1 MSGYDVFERMLAGE
15 ASLTAQPSSH
25 WTNAALMAAATA
37 LPADADARQEALVVA
52 EEFLAIENEALEGN
66 FCGC

>member
-15 ASLTAQPSSH
+15 ASRTAEPSSH

-37 LPADADARQEALVVA
+37 MA
-52 EEFLAIENEALEGN
+52 EEFLAIENDALEGN

>member
-1 MSGYDVFERMLAGE
+1 
-15 ASLTAQPSSH
+15 
-25 WTNAALMAAATA
+25 MAAATA
-37 LPADADARQEALVVA
+37 LAADADARQEALVVA